1 MATTRLSDAF
11 IPSIYASYQTNDN
24 PERSVLV
31 TSGVVATTAALNTI
45 ARSGG
50 MNAYIPFWNDLDPDS
65 EPNYSNDDPAD
76 LAVPEKIGSGSMMAR
91 KAFLNK
97 GYSDMDLVQELAGSS
112 PMQHIRNRFDT
123 YWRRQFERRVIA
135 TAVGV
140 MNQNI
145 ADDSG
150 DMVINITG
158 RPGDEAKFGS
168 DAFIDAAFTSGDYA
182 NGYRAI
188 AVHSAIEA
196 RMLKNDEIVYM
207 PDSSGRLSI
216 PTYKGR
222 VVVTTDNMPILGGTG
237 ADTEFLSILF
247 GTGAIGFGSED
258 GSCFAFGEGVP
269 RVAAEVERNARE
281 GNGGGSET
289 LWNRKTWLIHPGGFT
304 WKELSGGD
312 AITEFSPTLANL
324 REGKRWDRVV
334 DRKHVGLAF
343 IRSKA

>member
-24 PERSVLV
+24 PERSLFV
-31 TSGVVATTAALNTI
+31 TSGVVANTPMLNTI
-45 ARSGG
+45 ARTGG
-50 MNAYIPFWNDLDPDS
+50 MFATIPFWNDLDPDS

-76 LAVPEKIGSGSMMAR
+76 LAVPEKIGSGSMQCR

-112 PMQHIRNRFDT
+112 PMARIRSRFDT
-123 YWRRQFERRVIA
+123 YWTRQFERRVIGS
-135 TAVGV
+135 AVGV
-140 MNQNI
+140 MNDNVTN
-145 ADDSG
+145 DGG

-158 RPGDEAKFGS
+158 AAGDAAKFGS
-168 DAFIDAAFTSGDYA
+168 DAFIDAAFTSGDRA

-196 RMLKNDEIVYM
+196 RMLKNDEIVMM
-207 PDSSGRLSI
+207 PDSAGQLTI

-222 VVVTTDNMPILGGTG
+222 VVVSTDNMPILGGSG
-237 ADTEFLSILF
+237 ADTQFLSILF
-247 GTGAIGFGSED
+247 GSGALGFGTED
-258 GSCFAFGEGVP
+258 GSCFALGEGIP
-269 RVAAEVERNARE
+269 RVAAEVERSARE

-289 LWNRKTWLIHPGGFT
+289 LWNRKTWIIHPGGFT
-304 WKELSGGD
+304 WLELGGGD

-324 REGKRWDRVV
+324 REGKRWNRVV
-334 DRKHVGLAF
+334 ARKHVAMAF
-343 IRSKA
+343 IVSKA

>member
-11 IPSIYASYQTNDN
+11 IPSIYASYETNDN

-31 TSGVVATTAALNTI
+31 TSGVVRNTPMLNTI

-50 MNAYIPFWNDLDPDS
+50 MLSYIPFWNDLDPDS

-76 LAVPEKIGSGSMMAR
+76 LATPEKITSGSMYAR

-123 YWRRQFERRVIA
+123 YWTRQFERRVIA

-140 MNQNI
+140 MNDNRVN
-145 ADDSG
+145 DGS
-150 DMVINITG
+150 DMVIDITG
-158 RPGDEAKFGS
+158 NAGDDAKFGS
-168 DAFIDAAFTSGDYA
+168 DVFIDAAFTSGDRA
-182 NGYRAI
+182 DGYRAI

-196 RMLKNDEIVYM
+196 RMLKNDEIVMM
-207 PDSSGRLSI
+207 PDSAGRLTI

-222 VVVTTDNMPILGGTG
+222 VVVSTDNMPILGGTG
-237 ADTEFLSILF
+237 ADTQFLSILF
-247 GTGAIGFGSED
+247 GTGALGFGSED
-258 GSCFAFGEGVP
+258 GSCFAAGEGVP
-269 RVAAEVERNARE
+269 RVPAEVERNARE

-289 LWNRKTWLIHPGGFT
+289 LWNRKTWLLHPGGYT
-304 WKELSGGD
+304 WKELTGPD

-334 DRKHVGLAF
+334 ARKHVGLAF
-343 IRSKA
+343 IISKA